1 MTAEE
6 VEQAAAQ
13 AGPDSSIDLSELLY
27 DQQQAAQLISTP
39 VEVLA
44 FADEEGVRCGR
55 GGGADGAELSCHML
69 GWGCPCRVWCRSRV
83 VLCSKPHRQMPSL
96 WPCIGLA

>member
-1 MTAEE
+1 MQAALSKGLVTAEE

-27 DQQQAAQLISTP
+27 DQQQAAQLIATP

-44 FADEEGVRCGR
+44 FADEEGVR
-55 GGGADGAELSCHML
+55 
-69 GWGCPCRVWCRSRV
+69 
-83 VLCSKPHRQMPSL
+83 
-96 WPCIGLA
+96 